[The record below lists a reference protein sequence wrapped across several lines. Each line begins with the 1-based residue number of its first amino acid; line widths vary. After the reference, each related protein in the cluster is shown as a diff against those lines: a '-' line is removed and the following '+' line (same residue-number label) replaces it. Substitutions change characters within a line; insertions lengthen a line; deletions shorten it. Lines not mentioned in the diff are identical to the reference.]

1 MQHSVLKQIS
11 KIKESPKLWSK
22 NKECMF
28 VYRSLENLNLW
39 NEINSHTAGG
49 KKAFQSCLG
58 LIIFMNNTLDIS
70 RDVYAV
76 LLATVR
82 FYAQISSK
90 HCLLQGESWKE
101 SSRTLHVTYLD
112 SLESESYQLAKSQLI
127 QIKFHHTSFNKQ
139 SQISHFKDD
148 SYS

>member
-1 MQHSVLKQIS
+1 M
-11 KIKESPKLWSK
+11 
-22 NKECMF
+22 
-28 VYRSLENLNLW
+28 RLNA
-39 NEINSHTAGG
+39 HTAGG